1 MEAVTAA
8 GAAAHGMQEGVYG
21 RFEQCEQETAQVD
34 AYQ

>member
-21 RFEQCEQETAQVD
+21 IFEQCEQETAQVD